1 MEDHRNTCI
10 NGDHD
15 EIKHVLVHICEFS
28 MYCVYV
34 CVCLVMMMM
43 MMMVCVCERVCVCVC
58 VLCVHII

>member
-34 CVCLVMMMM
+34 CMCLVMMMM
-43 MMMVCVCERVCVCVC
+43 MMMMMMMV
-58 VLCVHII
+58 